1 MLALVLVTLASASSF
16 ASPVASLKALL
27 PTARVA
33 GELALDVTGDDAS
46 LDPHDRAHVTLTNH
60 GEPLSG
66 LLHTGDSVRVSLDAG
81 TTTRWSY
88 SIDATDAIV
97 ASTSLT
103 LPLLPEADEPYP
115 GEEPRDGIRT
125 VVDHLYDIGDPGQAL
140 TATVSVYNT
149 RTSQWVALGRT
160 AVNWNLDRLSIGAL
174 EKEQNARFHDALAA
188 QNTWPEAASQ
198 DATARKTVAA
208 LVSKAVPTGDKVLGW
223 NLGGAGWV
231 LVRNPYGIVTQ
242 DQWFVN
248 VGYRH
253 GEDCFLGEVK
263 LVRDYVGTRPGTPRI
278 TGTSPTTA
286 RPIRCEAIG
295 S

>member
-1 MLALVLVTLASASSF
+1 MLALVLVTLASAGSF

-27 PTARVA
+27 PTTRVA
-33 GELALDVTGDDAS
+33 GELTLDVTGDDAS

-60 GEPLSG
+60 GQTLDG
-66 LLHTGDSVRVSLDAG
+66 LVHTGDHLRVSLDAG
-81 TTTRWSY
+81 TTSRWAY
-88 SIDATDAIV
+88 SIDATDTIAT
-97 ASTSLT
+97 STSLT
-103 LPLLPEADEPYP
+103 LPLLPDADEPYP

-140 TATVSVYNT
+140 TAMVSVYNT

-160 AVNWNLDRLSIGAL
+160 AVTWNLDRLSIGAL

-188 QNTWPEAASQ
+188 QTTWPEAASQ
-198 DATARKTVAA
+198 DAAARKTAAA
-208 LVSKAVPTGDKVLGW
+208 LVAKSVPSGDKVLGW

-248 VGYRH
+248 VGYQH
-253 GEDCFLGEVK
+253 GADCFLGEVK
-263 LVRDYVGTRPGTPRI
+263 LVREYVGTRPSAARI

-286 RPIRCEAIG
+286 RPIRCEVIG